1 MYACALRSDGGIDCW
16 GPSARASGAFEQALP
31 TAKFT
36 ASTWV
41 IVGQPIALAL
51 SNARVPGY
59 PSAITFTYAFDCGSG
74 SFAPLVPGN
83 LSTATC
89 PTSATGTRVVRGKV
103 VDEDLAES
111 EYSATVVIKSAQRGA
126 TDLAAE
132 VQLAALS
139 PDIRKALKAKLDAAL
154 SAIDKGKT
162 NGACSAL
169 RDFIN
174 QVNAQLGKAIP
185 IATADAWILTARQLQ
200 AALGC

>member
-1 MYACALRSDGGIDCW
+1 
-16 GPSARASGAFEQALP
+16 
-31 TAKFT
+31 
-36 ASTWV
+36 
-41 IVGQPIALAL
+41 
-51 SNARVPGY
+51 
-59 PSAITFTYAFDCGSG
+59 
-74 SFAPLVPGN
+74 
-83 LSTATC
+83 
-89 PTSATGTRVVRGKV
+89 
-103 VDEDLAES
+103 LAES
-111 EYSATVVIKSAQRGA
+111 EYSVTVVIKSAQRGA